1 MSDWAS
7 SGVGCM
13 RKKSCQRQD
22 SRVRTQF
29 ETLGNAGTA
38 ILQDIS
44 YSGAQLGETSTL
56 PEIGSEI
63 TLYVFLQPINPIE
76 LGGTVVRHTEN
87 GFAIEYK
94 DVNPEIRRL
103 VDDAAAIVQAPK
115 EG

>member
-1 MSDWAS
+1 MSDEAA

-13 RKKSCQRQD
+13 RKKSCQRRD
-22 SRVRTQF
+22 SRVRAQF
-29 ETLGNAGTA
+29 ETLSSSGTA
-38 ILQDIS
+38 VLQDIS
-44 YSGAQLGETSTL
+44 YSGAQLSETSKL

-76 LGGTVVRHTEN
+76 LVGTVVRHTEN

-94 DVNPEIRRL
+94 DVDPEIRRL

>member
-1 MSDWAS
+1 MSDEIPS
-7 SGVGCM
+7 RVGPM
-13 RKKSCQRQD
+13 KKKSDKRQD

-44 YSGAQLGETSTL
+44 YSGAQLGETSKL

-76 LGGTVVRHTEN
+76 LVGTVVRHTEN

-94 DVNPEIRRL
+94 DVNPEVRRL
-103 VDDAAAIVQAPK
+103 VDDAAAIVRAPG
-115 EG
+115 ES